1 MIAAIVVNKGIDK
14 RLGKKLK
21 KLLGADF
28 LDSPHFTLAM
38 THRSVSGKRNNER
51 MEFLG
56 DSILG
61 VVITEALFYRLPD
74 ASEGYLSRL
83 RASLVN
89 ESVLA
94 EISHELDLGESLRLG
109 SGELKSGGARR
120 SSILA
125 DALEALIA
133 AVFLEHDMAKAK
145 SFVLQL
151 FATRLAALPTE
162 DELKD
167 PKSRLQEY
175 LQSRGHALPVYQL
188 ISTTGDAHRQTFTT
202 ECRIDS
208 LQIVTQGVSTSRR
221 KAEQLSADKAFQQ
234 VTSK

>member
-1 MIAAIVVNKGIDK
+1 MS
-14 RLGKKLK
+14 KKLK
-21 KLLGADF
+21 TLLGSDF
-28 LDSPHFTLAM
+28 LENKHFQLAM
-38 THRSVSGKRNNER
+38 THRSVSGKNNNER

-56 DSILG
+56 DSVLG
-61 VVITEALFYRLPD
+61 VVITEALFEGLPK
-74 ASEGYLSRL
+74 APEGYLSRL

-94 EISHELDLGESLRLG
+94 EISVELELGDLLRLG
-109 SGELKSGGARR
+109 SGELKSGGFRR

-133 AVFLEHDMAKAK
+133 AVFLERGMEAAK
-145 SFVLQL
+145 SFVLSL
-151 FATRLAALPTE
+151 FKERLQDLPEE

-175 LQSRGHALPVYQL
+175 LQSRGHDLPKYSL
-188 ISTTGDAHRQTFTT
+188 ISATGDAHRQTFTT

-208 LQIVTQGVSTSRR
+208 LKIITQGVSTSRR
-221 KAEQLSADKAFQQ
+221 KAEQQSAAKAYKQ
-234 VTSK
+234 VIK